1 MRVKLALMSNVHWE
15 HFEHEADI
23 GIRGTG
29 GTLAEAFEQTALA
42 LTAVVTD
49 ITLIQAQ
56 TSVNITC
63 RDQSHDTLL
72 YDWLNAIIYEMAT
85 RKMLFSRF
93 NVTIKNGQLTATA
106 IGETIDVARHQ
117 PAAEIKGATFTE
129 LAVQQAQD
137 QWFAQCVVDV

>member
-1 MRVKLALMSNVHWE
+1 MSNVHWE

-42 LTAVVTD
+42 LSAVVTD
-49 ITLIQAQ
+49 IGLIQAQ

-72 YDWLNAIIYEMAT
+72 YDWLNAVIYEMAT

-93 NVTIKNGQLTATA
+93 NVTIENGQLTATA

-129 LAVQQAQD
+129 LAVQQGHD